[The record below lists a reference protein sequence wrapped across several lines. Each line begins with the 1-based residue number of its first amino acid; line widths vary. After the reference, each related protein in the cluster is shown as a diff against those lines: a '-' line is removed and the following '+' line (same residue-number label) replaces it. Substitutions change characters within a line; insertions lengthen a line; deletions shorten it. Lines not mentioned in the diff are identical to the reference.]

1 MKKTI
6 ENVEKKFKD
15 YGIKYASQFTLNKE
29 EDIHFYNELLNKQ
42 IRVYEIEDECSFDK
56 DTKNIGGLIKT
67 NPKKE
72 GFDNTFWI
80 WAKKSLDLR
89 TLAINIIHE
98 IDHAIAELN
107 SLIIKDPVT
116 KKKYKQAGF
125 KKTYIY
131 SGEVKGYGLHDL
143 ALDLVSHMQ
152 FFHYYKK
159 HFPKT
164 LKNKTADTVF
174 NERYKNW
181 LINKNNAS
189 YEQAVAIPK
198 LLARACENS
207 PYVNYE
213 KLLNNNI
220 SPVTGKV
227 KGRNNKT
234 EYINDMLH
242 ATLFTSFRLK
252 WEMNELSNDNHTYDR
267 LIELTDTLYDMNK
280 YGLFNPNNPS
290 RELKNILKETFD
302 IIKDYHDQKAM
313 KHLET
318 GFWNEKDYEASN
330 KRFNSMY
337 QEVLHEFKIED
348 KNNNKNKRMVK

>member
-1 MKKTI
+1 MKKSA
-6 ENVEKKFKD
+6 EEKLKD
-15 YGIKYASQFTLNKE
+15 FGIKYASQFTLNKE
-29 EDIHFYNELLNKQ
+29 EDVSFYNELLKKQ
-42 IRVYEIEDECSFDK
+42 IRVFEIEDECSFDK
-56 DTKNIGGLIKT
+56 DTKNVGGLIKT

-89 TLAINIIHE
+89 ILAINILHE
-98 IDHAIAELN
+98 VDHAIAELN

-131 SGEVKGYGLHDL
+131 SGEVKGYGLNDL
-143 ALDLVSHMQ
+143 TVDLVSHIQ

-181 LINKNNAS
+181 LTNKNTAS
-189 YEQAVAIPK
+189 YEYAMAIPK
-198 LLARACENS
+198 LLATACENS

-227 KGRNNKT
+227 KGRNDKL
-234 EYINDMLH
+234 EYINDMFH

-252 WEMNELSNDNHTYDR
+252 WEMNELSNDNQTYNR

-330 KRFNSMY
+330 KKFNEKFNY
-337 QEVLHEFKIED
+337 VYNDVLKEF
-348 KNNNKNKRMVK
+348 NLSNTKNKRMVK